1 MAFFTP
7 KLGIDL
13 GTANTLVFVPK
24 KGVVLNEPSVV
35 ALSVLNNMVLA
46 VGDEAKEMIGRT
58 PESIAAYRPLKDGV
72 IADYRVT
79 EAMLRYFIHKA
90 LPGPRI
96 FKPEV
101 MVSVPAGVTSTERRA
116 VVEAALKAGAR
127 AAYVVKEPILAA
139 IGAGIP
145 ISEARGHMVV
155 DIGGGTTDAAVI
167 SLGGIVASTSAKVAG
182 NKIDQA
188 VADYIKEKFSPD
200 GNIDAEKFHS
210 LIANIKQE
218 IQRLN
223 KLVEEFLDYGKPL
236 RLNLLRTGIGKL
248 LEEITE
254 LIGAKAEA
262 EKIKI
267 IKDCNFLPS
276 LNMDTDLIKTCV
288 FNVVL
293 NAFQAMP
300 DGGTLTIKTEP
311 AEGMLSIII
320 SDTGKGIPEDELP
333 KVFEPFYT
341 TKRNGLGLGLAM
353 TKRVVEEH
361 QGTVSIQS
369 IEGKGSTVVI
379 NLPVQQNISNASHII

>member
-1 MAFFTP
+1 MEE
-7 KLGIDL
+7 KLREAEHLSGIGQL
-13 GTANTLVFVPK
+13 SRSIAHEIRNP
-24 KGVVLNEPSVV
+24 LNFIS
-35 ALSVLNNMVLA
+35 LSV
-46 VGDEAKEMIGRT
+46 D
-58 PESIAAYRPLKDGV
+58 
-72 IADYRVT
+72 
-79 EAMLRYFIHKA
+79 H
-90 LPGPRI
+90 
-96 FKPEV
+96 
-101 MVSVPAGVTSTERRA
+101 
-116 VVEAALKAGAR
+116 
-127 AAYVVKEPILAA
+127 
-139 IGAGIP
+139 
-145 ISEARGHMVV
+145 
-155 DIGGGTTDAAVI
+155 
-167 SLGGIVASTSAKVAG
+167 
-182 NKIDQA
+182 
-188 VADYIKEKFSPD
+188 IKEKFSPD

-236 RLNLLRTGIGKL
+236 RLNLLRTDVGKL
-248 LEEITE
+248 LEEIIE
-254 LIGAKAEA
+254 LIGAKAAA

-276 LNMDTDLIKTCV
+276 LNIDTDLIKTCV

-300 DGGTLTIKTEP
+300 DGGALTIKTEP

-361 QGTVSIQS
+361 GGKVNIHSIA
-369 IEGKGSTVVI
+369 GDGSTVVI
-379 NLPVQQNISNASHII
+379 TLPAINKVNSRQ